1 MRKVFNGLLIV
12 AALLLVYLYIVS
24 IMTPIRFEQERA
36 VREAAVIQSLVDIRK
51 AQIEFRRQNQRYTA
65 SFDTLITFVN
75 EGKMAVVLK
84 EGTLT
89 DKQLEEGLTEEQ
101 AVKMGIIRRDTSFV
115 SVKET
120 LFGNDFRAE
129 SLAEVPF
136 GNSATFEM
144 AAGTVKT
151 GSGLEIQVFEAKTPY
166 SVFLQGLNKQEII
179 NLIALTEKLG
189 KFPGLQVGS
198 IEEANNN
205 AGNWE

>member
-1 MRKVFNGLLIV
+1 MRKVFNGLLIA
-12 AALLLVYLYIVS
+12 AALLLVYLYTVS
-24 IMTPIRFEQERA
+24 IMTPIKFEQERT

-51 AQIEFRRQNQRYTA
+51 AQIEFRKQNQRYTA
-65 SFDTLITFVN
+65 SLDTLITFVN
-75 EGKMAVVLK
+75 NGKMAVVLK

-89 DKQLEEGLTEEQ
+89 DKQLEEGLTEEK

-136 GNSATFEM
+136 GKGATFEM
-144 AAGTVKT
+144 AAGTVTT
-151 GSGLEIQVFEAKTPY
+151 GSGITIQVFEAKTPY

-189 KFPGLQVGS
+189 KFPGLKVGS

>member
-1 MRKVFNGLLIV
+1 MRKVFNGLLI
-12 AALLLVYLYIVS
+12 AAAILLVYLYYVS
-24 IMTPIRFEQERA
+24 IMTPIEFERERG

-51 AQIEFRRQNQRYTA
+51 AQVEFRKQNGRYTA
-65 SFDTLITFVN
+65 SLDTLIHFVN

-89 DKQLEEGLTEEQ
+89 DKQLEEGLTEEK

-129 SLAEVPF
+129 LLALVPF
-136 GNSATFEM
+136 GEGATFEM
-144 AAGTVKT
+144 AAGIYKT
-151 GSGLEIQVFEAKTPY
+151 GSGLEIQVFEAKTPF
-166 SVFLQGLNKQEII
+166 SVFLQGMDRQELI
-179 NLIALTEKLG
+179 NLISLTEKLG
-189 KFPGLQVGS
+189 KFPGLKVGS

>member
-1 MRKVFNGLLIV
+1 MRKVFNGLLI
-12 AALLLVYLYIVS
+12 AAAMLLVYLYYAS
-24 IMTPIRFEQERA
+24 IMAPIEFERERN

-89 DKQLEEGLTEEQ
+89 DKQLEDGLTEEQ
-101 AVKMGIIRRDTSFV
+101 AVKLGIIRRDTSFV

-120 LFGNDFRAE
+120 LFGSEFRTE

-136 GNSATFEM
+136 GEGATFEM
-144 AAGTVKT
+144 AAGIVKT
-151 GSGLEIQVFEAKTPY
+151 GSGIEIQVFEAKTPY
-166 SVFLQGLNKQEII
+166 RVFLQGLDNQELV
-179 NLIALTEKLG
+179 NLIAISEKLG
-189 KFPGLQVGS
+189 RFPGLQVGS
-198 IEEANNN
+198 ILEANNN